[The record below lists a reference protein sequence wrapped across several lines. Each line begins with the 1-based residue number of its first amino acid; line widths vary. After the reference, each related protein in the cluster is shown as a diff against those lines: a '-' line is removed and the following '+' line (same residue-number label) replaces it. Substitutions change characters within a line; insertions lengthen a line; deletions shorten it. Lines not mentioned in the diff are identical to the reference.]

1 MKTTVRRITALF
13 LILLMTASL
22 LASCKSGGEEETVT
36 EVDGIP
42 VFEHYKSSKVDLG
55 LSENEVIYDII
66 EIDGMLRATVGVLDP
81 NWDPLF
87 PDEYIGR
94 PYPTEHRWYSL
105 DYVEDTA
112 KREKTTA
119 YHEITFVSE
128 PSVDFVFGAEPFEDE
143 WGKGVWYDCYQ
154 DGEPRGTIL
163 EHPELLEELGGKW
176 SQSYSIMAHV
186 MMVDG
191 IPYVSF
197 HHGATDRATGITS
210 RENSSYTEYLFV
222 NDEFVNTTNWQIDFP
237 EYAYR
242 GLIGIQG
249 VPYALLEIKEK
260 GCLVPLTA
268 ETTEIIPE
276 GTEIDGCPTGGA
288 FTDGRFGYF
297 MSGTELWRTD
307 GEESK
312 CLIDLVPHG
321 CSLTSMV
328 RSVRALSDGRLL
340 VSMDGKLIELSESD
354 GSDTTTICDIGVI
367 EYFEGLGEIGDLSLL
382 ISKYNDQA
390 EQIFFRV
397 KEYDDVGN
405 LNLAVLSGDVDLVIT
420 PNKFILNNYVKQNLL
435 APLEEVAPALFEK
448 DVLIESV
455 VDATKMDG
463 VCYYLPLNFEI
474 CGESITDPGL
484 LPNGTLFETREEYYD
499 FILAN
504 DPEYLENNKP
514 AQILDRFARDL
525 DEWIDWE
532 NNSCHFDDGS
542 FAALLEL
549 CGKGN
554 TQEDSQEFF
563 SVAAQFEEDWGRK
576 QKANSFVLEDGVE
589 SYRFTDV
596 KSALAYRKTLP
607 ETEGVGGPT
616 TWIQVDFP
624 MPSRVHEGY
633 EIDAHNLYAI
643 ADHEDSKA
651 ACADLLQWLIL
662 EDLQEVFPENDK
674 NPFAYTVKWWDGF
687 SINKKETEQY
697 LNRLINSY
705 LDPEAEAASANP
717 EAVEIDPYVP
727 TFLRFLAQQYNA
739 KCGQAQYDATWD
751 YIEKADHLRYYD
763 SELHRVIRNE
773 AQSYFSGSI
782 TAEQA
787 ADYVQNRISLYLAEQ
802 S

>member
-1 MKTTVRRITALF
+1 
-13 LILLMTASL
+13 
-22 LASCKSGGEEETVT
+22 
-36 EVDGIP
+36 
-42 VFEHYKSSKVDLG
+42 VDLG

-66 EIDGMLRATVGVLDP
+66 EIDGMLRATVGVLAPDFDP
-81 NWDPLF
+81 DNPE
-87 PDEYIGR
+87 EYFGR
-94 PYPTEHRWYSL
+94 PYPTEHRWYGL
-105 DYVEDTA
+105 DYVEDSS
-112 KREKTTA
+112 KREKTVA
-119 YHEITFVSE
+119 YHEITF
-128 PSVDFVFGAEPFEDE
+128 PTDPNVDFVFGGEPMEDE
-143 WGKGVWYDCYQ
+143 YGKGILYHLYRNGEIQ
-154 DGEPRGTIL
+154 DDVLIEPGTL
-163 EHPELLEELGGKW
+163 ELLGGEVV
-176 SQSYSIMAHV
+176 SFPYSAMAQIMI
-186 MMVDG
+186 VDG
-191 IPYVSF
+191 TPFASIHYGEVKREMGLIS
-197 HHGATDRATGITS
+197 RAPAGSDELYIS
-210 RENSSYTEYLFV
+210 EGFV
-222 NDEFVNTTNWQIDFP
+222 NIRNWQLDFP

-242 GLIGIQG
+242 GLIGIKG

-276 GTEIDGCPTGGA
+276 GTEIEGCPTGGA

-297 MSGTELWRTD
+297 MSGSELWRTD

-397 KEYDDVGN
+397 KEYEDVGN

-420 PNKFILNNYVKQNLL
+420 PNKFILNNYMKQNLL

-455 VDATKMDG
+455 VVATKIDG
-463 VCYYLPLNFEI
+463 ICYYLPLNFEI
-474 CGESITDPGL
+474 CGESVTDPGL

-563 SVAAQFEEDWGRK
+563 SVEKQFEDTWGRK

-589 SYRFTDV
+589 SYRFTDA
-596 KSALAYRKTLP
+596 KSALAYQKTLP
-607 ETEGVGGPT
+607 EAEGVGGPT
-616 TWIQVDFP
+616 TWVQVDFP
-624 MPSRVHEGY
+624 MPSRVHKGY

-662 EDLQEVFPENDK
+662 EDVEDEFPENDK
-674 NPFAYTVKWWDGF
+674 RSYSYLNKGWDGF
-687 SINKKETEQY
+687 SVNKAETERY
-697 LNRLINSY
+697 LARLINSH

-717 EAVEIDPYVP
+717 EAVEIDPFIP
-727 TFLRFLAQQYNA
+727 SSLRFYAQDYNA
-739 KCGQAQYDATWD
+739 KCGQGQYDATWD

-773 AQSYFSGSI
+773 AASFFSGSI
-782 TAEQA
+782 TAKQA
-787 ADYVQNRISLYLAEQ
+787 ADYVQNRISL
-802 S
+802 

>member
-1 MKTTVRRITALF
+1 MKTIVKRITALI
-13 LILLMTASL
+13 LVLLMTASL
-22 LASCKSGGEEETVT
+22 LASCNGGGEEETVT

-87 PDEYIGR
+87 PDEYVGR

-143 WGKGVWYDCYQ
+143 RGKGVWYDCYQ

-191 IPYVSF
+191 IPYVSL

-242 GLIGIQG
+242 GLIGIKG
-249 VPYALLEIKEK
+249 VPYALLEIDEK

-297 MSGTELWRTD
+297 MSGTELWCTD

-367 EYFEGLGEIGDLSLL
+367 EYFAGIGEIGDLSLL

-390 EQIFFRV
+390 EQVFFRV

-405 LNLAVLSGDVDLVIT
+405 LNLAVLSGGVDLLIT

-455 VDATKMDG
+455 VDATKM
-463 VCYYLPLNFEI
+463 
-474 CGESITDPGL
+474 
-484 LPNGTLFETREEYYD
+484 
-499 FILAN
+499 
-504 DPEYLENNKP
+504 
-514 AQILDRFARDL
+514 
-525 DEWIDWE
+525 
-532 NNSCHFDDGS
+532 
-542 FAALLEL
+542 
-549 CGKGN
+549 
-554 TQEDSQEFF
+554 
-563 SVAAQFEEDWGRK
+563 
-576 QKANSFVLEDGVE
+576 
-589 SYRFTDV
+589 
-596 KSALAYRKTLP
+596 
-607 ETEGVGGPT
+607 
-616 TWIQVDFP
+616 
-624 MPSRVHEGY
+624 
-633 EIDAHNLYAI
+633 
-643 ADHEDSKA
+643 
-651 ACADLLQWLIL
+651 
-662 EDLQEVFPENDK
+662 
-674 NPFAYTVKWWDGF
+674 
-687 SINKKETEQY
+687 
-697 LNRLINSY
+697 
-705 LDPEAEAASANP
+705 
-717 EAVEIDPYVP
+717 
-727 TFLRFLAQQYNA
+727 
-739 KCGQAQYDATWD
+739 
-751 YIEKADHLRYYD
+751 
-763 SELHRVIRNE
+763 
-773 AQSYFSGSI
+773 
-782 TAEQA
+782 
-787 ADYVQNRISLYLAEQ
+787 
-802 S
+802 